1 VTLAYAAL
9 TLALPA
15 GALLSRVLVGR
26 PRTPRAE
33 RDIEDQLNPEELF
46 RPAEVDDEAWCP
58 AEETWRLHAF
68 TGRGTRVCW
77 TCRTETPTAVPRG

>member
-15 GALLSRVLVGR
+15 GALLSRALVGR

-33 RDIEDQLNPEELF
+33 QPPAEPLTLAELD
-46 RPAEVDDEAWCP
+46 RPAEVDDLAYCP
-58 AEETWRLHAF
+58 AEERNTLHAF
-68 TGRGTRVCW
+68 TGVGTRVCW
-77 TCRTETPTAVPRG
+77 TCRCETPTAVPR